1 MCACTY
7 TYMTSLVKASYWQEP
22 FLNYWGVPNARIHLK
37 HMVHTHTHTHRC
49 STYMLKLTVTNT
61 HALMAAADAANDNV
75 KSAQLLRRLIW
86 LPFCLPLSNA
96 LCHTAYSPPP
106 PPPKKLETHICTPTH
121 SNTQRCRPHN
131 ENTTICSRSLFFFLF
146 FLADT
151 PTHACTHL
159 HAQRKPFSRFPPI
172 TAALACRRGR
182 QEATFR
188 KQKGAVALLRWRA
201 HTRSRLQLQCK
212 SQDERGAESLPHSS
226 VHISQNPPS
235 LLLLFPI
242 SRRAA

>member
-1 MCACTY
+1 
-7 TYMTSLVKASYWQEP
+7 
-22 FLNYWGVPNARIHLK
+22 
-37 HMVHTHTHTHRC
+37 
-49 STYMLKLTVTNT
+49 MLSVT
-61 HALMAAADAANDNV
+61 
-75 KSAQLLRRLIW
+75 QPI
-86 LPFCLPLSNA
+86 
-96 LCHTAYSPPP
+96 PPP
-106 PPPKKLETHICTPTH
+106 QKKLETHICTPTH

>member
-1 MCACTY
+1 MLQMTTSRAPNYYGDWSDYHFAC
-7 TYMTSLVKASYWQEP
+7 LCQ
-22 FLNYWGVPNARIHLK
+22 
-37 HMVHTHTHTHRC
+37 
-49 STYMLKLTVTNT
+49 MLSVTQPT
-61 HALMAAADAANDNV
+61 
-75 KSAQLLRRLIW
+75 
-86 LPFCLPLSNA
+86 
-96 LCHTAYSPPP
+96 PP
-106 PPPKKLETHICTPTH
+106 KLETHICTPTH
-121 SNTQRCRPHN
+121 SHTQRCRPHN
-131 ENTTICSRSLFFFLF
+131 ENTTICSRSLFFLF

-242 SRRAA
+242 SWRAA

>member
-37 HMVHTHTHTHRC
+37 HMVHTHTYTQMQHVYAQTHSDKYTRSNGSCRC
-49 STYMLKLTVTNT
+49 CKWQRQERPITTATDLTTILP
-61 HALMAAADAANDNV
+61 ASV
-75 KSAQLLRRLIW
+75 KCS
-86 LPFCLPLSNA
+86 LSHS
-96 LCHTAYSPPP
+96 LSPPQ
-106 PPPKKLETHICTPTH
+106 KNLKHIYAHPH
-121 SNTQRCRPHN
+121 TQTLRDAGRNN

>member
-1 MCACTY
+1 MLSVTQPIPHPP
-7 TYMTSLVKASYWQEP
+7 TPQKKQ
-22 FLNYWGVPNARIHLK
+22 NKNLK
-37 HMVHTHTHTHRC
+37 HIYAHSHTQTLRDADAGRIMKIQP
-49 STYMLKLTVTNT
+49 Y
-61 HALMAAADAANDNV
+61 AAD
-75 KSAQLLRRLIW
+75 
-86 LPFCLPLSNA
+86 
-96 LCHTAYSPPP
+96 
-106 PPPKKLETHICTPTH
+106 
-121 SNTQRCRPHN
+121 
-131 ENTTICSRSLFFFLF
+131 LFFFLF

-159 HAQRKPFSRFPPI
+159 HAQRKPFSHFPPI
-172 TAALACRRGR
+172 TAALACCRGR

-235 LLLLFPI
+235 LLLRFPI